1 MCCGTY
7 ETISGIDEGING
19 GNYMNYE
26 YEQNQEI
33 EFQKALKAIK
43 DFNDA
48 FSKLDNQHKNKLFQ
62 TSFVIATIK
71 SCFGN

>member
-1 MCCGTY
+1 MCCRTY
-7 ETISGIDEGING
+7 ENVSGIDEGVKG
-19 GNYMNYE
+19 GYMNYG
-26 YEQNQEI
+26 YDQNQEI

-62 TSFVIATIK
+62 TSLVIATMK
-71 SCFGN
+71 SYFGN